1 MPEQVPYLE
10 AVLQFDR
17 LRDEILRTRE
27 AITLTSDTH
36 ESISVIPT
44 TDLEQLLETVY
55 LFGCQANGSRLINA
69 LQSAV
74 AKVNPP
80 TTVEALRQEMGLAV
94 DVKLS
99 A

>member
-55 LFGCQANGSRLINA
+55 LFGCQANASRLIDA

-74 AKVNPP
+74 AKINPP